1 MWSWCYCSVLDRN
14 YNLTSVNSN
23 LFSPKSKS
31 VTISA
36 IFKNLYISS
45 AKRILILALTEA
57 QVQTQRYGDCR
68 KAYPGAIH
76 VQILLQ
82 VFTKGSKINNWMY
95 FHSKS
100 VTISAIFK
108 NVYISF
114 AKLIPILALKVTHQL
129 RGLAITAKLTLAATN
144 VQILLQVLTT
154 GSKIYWKLRP
164 TKYLPFFDILVLKGL
179 TFLSWG
185 GNLWDVFFFFLHS
198 WFYIFLLSNV
208 DFLRLNKCK
217 G

>member
-23 LFSPKSKS
+23 LFPPKSKS

-45 AKRILILALTEA
+45 AKLIPILALTEA

-129 RGLAITAKLTLAATN
+129 RGPAITAKLTLEPRTYKSYCRCW
-144 VQILLQVLTT
+144 LQVVKLI
-154 GSKIYWKLRP
+154 GNYVLQNISLFSIYR
-164 TKYLPFFDILVLKGL
+164 F
-179 TFLSWG
+179 
-185 GNLWDVFFFFLHS
+185 
-198 WFYIFLLSNV
+198 
-208 DFLRLNKCK
+208 
-217 G
+217 

>member
-45 AKRILILALTEA
+45 AKLIPILALTEA

-129 RGLAITAKLTLAATN
+129 RGPAITAKLTLEPRTYKSYCRCW
-144 VQILLQVLTT
+144 LQVV
-154 GSKIYWKLRP
+154 KLIGN
-164 TKYLPFFDILVLKGL
+164 YVLQNISL
-179 TFLSWG
+179 FSI
-185 GNLWDVFFFFLHS
+185 NRF
-198 WFYIFLLSNV
+198 
-208 DFLRLNKCK
+208 
-217 G
+217 